1 MSAKTT
7 VKPCIFNDDDDDDD
21 DNEESNLKKDSKKPP
36 VSMTT
41 SNRLKKQTQIELEK
55 AISEDANIFEYDSI
69 YDKLESEKVK
79 MNPKLKNESKEVRF
93 CFLSILLLIFTI

>member
-1 MSAKTT
+1 M
-7 VKPCIFNDDDDDDD
+7 V
-21 DNEESNLKKDSKKPP
+21 
-36 VSMTT
+36 T

-93 CFLSILLLIFTI
+93 LLIFLAIENFFLNC

>member
-1 MSAKTT
+1 M
-7 VKPCIFNDDDDDDD
+7 V
-21 DNEESNLKKDSKKPP
+21 
-36 VSMTT
+36 T

-79 MNPKLKNESKEVRF
+79 MNPKLNNESKEVRF
-93 CFLSILLLIFTI
+93 LLIFLAIENFFLNC